1 MFRSERP
8 ARLDAG
14 RRHGWSSGARLGLAA
29 MAIVAAGSLTSLAL
43 ATGIAPTL
51 SAVSN
56 STLHKSVVVEAH
68 GRTVYM
74 LSPETS
80 RHLLC
85 RSRACFAIWPPVTVR
100 SRSVRLT
107 AGHGVQGH
115 LSLLRRSDGRLQV
128 TLRGMPLYR
137 YSGDNARDQV
147 NGEGIKSFGGT
158 WHAVRAAQTA
168 APAPMPPTTT
178 TPTTPSYG
186 Y

>member
-1 MFRSERP
+1 MFASQRP
-8 ARLDAG
+8 AGLDAG
-14 RRHGWSSGARLGLAA
+14 PRRGWSSGPKLGLATVA
-29 MAIVAAGSLTSLAL
+29 TLAAGSLTSLAL
-43 ATGIAPTL
+43 AAGVPPTL

-56 STLHKSVVVEAH
+56 STLHKGVVVDAH

-85 RSRACFAIWPPVTVR
+85 KSRACFALWPPVTVR

-107 AGHGVQGH
+107 VGHGVQGH
-115 LSLLRRSDGRLQV
+115 LSLLRRSDGKLQV

-137 YSGDNARDQV
+137 YSGDSAKDQV

-178 TPTTPSYG
+178 TPTTPSYS